1 MNINKTVASTG
12 VFTTILVMILSYTL
26 LKKKSSSN
34 SCCIPLCIGLL
45 FIAIFVFLSVDLKGQ
60 GSCKQVSSN
69 PNTYKFVCKSKITK
83 MNIPTYFCDKELFC
97 ECVQDTDC
105 PASCNQ
111 CVNTICNSNPPRLGI
126 MNQQQRPNTIFVV
139 FSVLSALILGILIVN
154 NYSHQLGVSKNSFIG
169 IVIITIIVEMFVTY
183 SYATKNYS
191 SIIPVSGCA

>member
-1 MNINKTVASTG
+1 M
-12 VFTTILVMILSYTL
+12 
-26 LKKKSSSN
+26 
-34 SCCIPLCIGLL
+34 
-45 FIAIFVFLSVDLKGQ
+45 
-60 GSCKQVSSN
+60 
-69 PNTYKFVCKSKITK
+69 
-83 MNIPTYFCDKELFC
+83 FC
-97 ECVQDTDC
+97 ECVQDSDC

-169 IVIITIIVEMFVTY
+169 IVIITIVVEMFVTY